1 MFSDIEENCA
11 MSPVSNRSVS
21 GHDQVPLSVPEK
33 SLACHVLMLDI
44 LLEQLEIQEVPSNG
58 GLDSSPLVQHC
69 LELLKDMI
77 HVRRN
82 MLHNCTAADCYMC
95 RYHFESFIILT

>member
-1 MFSDIEENCA
+1 MIDIEENCA
-11 MSPVSNRSVS
+11 ISPVSNGS
-21 GHDQVPLSVPEK
+21 GVPAQEDQVPLSVPEK

-77 HVRRN
+77 HVRQN
-82 MLHNCTAADCYMC
+82 MLHDCTAADCYMC
-95 RYHFESFIILT
+95 RYPKIHR

>member
-1 MFSDIEENCA
+1 
-11 MSPVSNRSVS
+11 MSPVSNRSIPA
-21 GHDQVPLSVPEK
+21 HDQVPLSIPEK

-95 RYHFESFIILT
+95 RYHFQSFIILT